1 VDGAGGGTGTRD
13 IQLGRKG
20 GMEDTPCVFKKALDA
35 SMAHF
40 LRLYLS
46 LSALLLRG

>member
-1 VDGAGGGTGTRD
+1 
-13 IQLGRKG
+13 
-20 GMEDTPCVFKKALDA
+20 MEDTPCVFKKALDA